1 MLILQYWKL
10 FNMTYTKPVAALLL
24 IAVLGLSGCGGG
36 GGSPGTPSGSSATP
50 ALGSAVGGGGTAVL
64 PVAAASAPKLTALVV
79 SQAGASVTSI
89 TVGGGF
95 SAQATLVDAS
105 GIAVV
110 GKLVTFALG
119 DATIAT
125 LTPTTALTSAT
136 GTAKVSLLPAS
147 ITSSGAATLTASSDF
162 NGSIVTGKVDFSV
175 AASSL
180 TLSSIVAGSTTLASG
195 ANTSLAVTA
204 LIAGQASKAIPVNVT
219 YSVSCGRVNGVT
231 TAGGVSVTTDG
242 SGVASAV
249 FSAVALDG
257 SLCSGDVIV
266 GVSSPNATPQTI
278 TLSVA
283 PATANAVTFVSANP
297 AQIFVSGTGAA
308 DQSVAVFKV
317 SSSAGTVLA
326 NISVQFTIATNP
338 GGVGLGAAGL
348 TTQVVGITDTAG
360 LVSVSLF
367 SGTIPGPVKVR
378 ATLTSNSAVFS
389 ESQNLTVAS
398 GPPSQRF
405 MSLAVQTSNIE
416 GWAVD
421 GISTQLTVRLAD
433 RQGNAVVDGTVVN
446 FTAEGGQVASSC
458 ATLRVSGISQCSVSF
473 VSQNPRLIGGRASV
487 LAYTEGTKDY
497 VDVNGN
503 NRYDDGID
511 TLIKIGDAYRDDDE
525 NGSYQSAAGEFL
537 IPRFGTEACSGAL
550 DLRFPSRANT
560 CDTKLAT
567 TVRQQAV
574 ILFSSSKPSLDVMA
588 VSLSGFSFR
597 IRSADN
603 LLLPMPAGTTVS
615 ASAIDSNS
623 LDGLTCAV
631 ATPPV
636 SPIPN
641 VDPTTN
647 PLSDISTVNNVGMK
661 DCVQGDGVIINV
673 TSPTGLLTTFTYKF

>member
-1 MLILQYWKL
+1 
-10 FNMTYTKPVAALLL
+10 MTYSKFVAALLL
-24 IAVLGLSGCGGG
+24 IAALGISGCGGG
-36 GGSPGTPSGSSATP
+36 GGSAGIPSGSSAILEP
-50 ALGSAVGGGGTAVL
+50 GSAGGGGTAVL
-64 PVAAASAPKLTALVV
+64 PVVAASAPKLTASVV
-79 SQAGASVTSI
+79 SQAGASVTGIS
-89 TVGGGF
+89 VGGGF
-95 SAQATLVDAS
+95 SAQATLVDAL
-105 GIAVV
+105 GVAVV
-110 GKLVTFALG
+110 GKLVTFSLG

-136 GTAKVSLLPAS
+136 GTAKVSLFPAS

-180 TLSSIVAGSTTLASG
+180 TLSSIVAGSSTLASG

-204 LIAGQASKAIPVNVT
+204 LVAGQASKAIPVNVT
-219 YSVSCGRVNGVT
+219 YSVSCGRINGVT

-257 SLCSGDVIV
+257 SLCSGVVIV
-266 GVSSPNATPQTI
+266 AVSSPNATSQTT

-283 PATANAVTFVSANP
+283 PATANAITFVSANP
-297 AQIFVSGTGAA
+297 AQIFVSGTGAV

-317 SSSAGTVLA
+317 LSSAGTVLA
-326 NISVQFTIATNP
+326 NIPVQFTIATNP
-338 GGVGLGAAGL
+338 GGVGLGAAGS
-348 TTQVVGITDTAG
+348 TTQVVGTTDAAG

-378 ATLTSNSAVFS
+378 ATLTANSAVFS

-416 GWAVD
+416 GWVVD
-421 GISTQLTVRLAD
+421 GTSTQLTVRLAD
-433 RQGNAVVDGTVVN
+433 RQGNAVADGTVVN

-458 ATLRVSGISQCSVSF
+458 ATSRVLGISQCSVSF
-473 VSQNPRLIGGRASV
+473 VSQNPRVIGGRASV

-503 NRYDDGID
+503 NRYDEGID
-511 TLIKIGDAYRDDDE
+511 TLVKIGDAYRDDDE

-537 IPRFGTEACSGAL
+537 IPRFGTEACSSAV

-560 CDTKLAT
+560 CDSKLAT
-567 TVRQQAV
+567 TVRQQAI
-574 ILFSSSKPSLDVMA
+574 ILFSSSTPVLDVGP
-588 VSLSGFSFR
+588 VSTSGFNFR
-597 IRSADN
+597 IRSEDN
-603 LLLPMPAGTTVS
+603 LLLPMPAGTTVT
-615 ASAIDSNS
+615 ATAIDSNS

-631 ATPPV
+631 LLPPV

-647 PLSDISTVNNVGMK
+647 PLSDISTRNSVGMK
-661 DCVQGDGVIINV
+661 DCVKGDGVMMNV
-673 TSPTGLLTTFTYKF
+673 TSPTGLRTSFTYRF